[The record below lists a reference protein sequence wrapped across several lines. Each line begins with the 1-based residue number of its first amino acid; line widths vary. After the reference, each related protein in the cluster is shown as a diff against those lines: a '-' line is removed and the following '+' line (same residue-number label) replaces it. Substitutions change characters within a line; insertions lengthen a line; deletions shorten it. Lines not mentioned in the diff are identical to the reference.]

1 VTANVR
7 AFPATRQTAVCS
19 VLTTPLTFVA
29 AAVLRSRF
37 LRGGNSDRLLLSSE
51 FRVQSSEL
59 SRFILISVPLQLVR
73 FIPSPNISISEI
85 KPMLLTTFTLP
96 SNLTATEFGKVAIAN
111 TGKELQVKLTIL
123 MEPQGQE
130 AEGWQTG
137 IALDASASMRG
148 VYGRVLQ
155 GEIPPNLNAQYAK
168 KGWIDYQVQDGNR
181 TKLIQRQAY
190 EDAIE
195 KGHLKMSDNLM
206 QPLARKF
213 ITYLAGNLDK
223 NGGTTVIYWAAGTGN
238 KIEVLGDF
246 SEEQCQQL
254 AVEGVKQ
261 TAFGNQTIL
270 LPAVKYFVE
279 RFPDAKRSMFIF
291 LTDGKLNDLD
301 AVKTYTRQLANAI
314 ASGKR
319 NSVKCVLIGVGD
331 EIDETQLSELDDLE
345 TGTNIDIWDRK
356 IAKEMRSL
364 VEIFAEVV
372 DENRLVAPTG
382 TLYDSSGNLIRK
394 YTDGLPAKLEFNLPI
409 HCSHFE
415 LEVAGQ
421 RIRQEIIFPK

>member
-1 VTANVR
+1 
-7 AFPATRQTAVCS
+7 
-19 VLTTPLTFVA
+19 
-29 AAVLRSRF
+29 
-37 LRGGNSDRLLLSSE
+37 
-51 FRVQSSEL
+51 
-59 SRFILISVPLQLVR
+59 
-73 FIPSPNISISEI
+73 
-85 KPMLLTTFTLP
+85 MLLTTFTLP